1 MDRKEK
7 MKQIFE
13 VMADIT
19 LELLKATKEAK
30 TSIKEDEMNMVS
42 ATLQL
47 YNAIADNHQPE
58 LFR

>member
-1 MDRKEK
+1 MKEK
-7 MKQIFE
+7 MIEIFN

-19 LELLKATKEAK
+19 LNNLKKNKEAG
-30 TSIKEDEMNMVS
+30 TILDETDLQMVS

-58 LFR
+58 LFP